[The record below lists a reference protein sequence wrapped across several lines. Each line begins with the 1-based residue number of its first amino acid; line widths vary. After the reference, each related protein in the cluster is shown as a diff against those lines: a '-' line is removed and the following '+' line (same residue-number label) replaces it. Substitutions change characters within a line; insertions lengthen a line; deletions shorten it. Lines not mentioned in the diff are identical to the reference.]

1 MIIRK
6 IFCAIS
12 VYFIITSFNICC
24 KPLSTDLNDNNLV
37 EKQVKEW
44 QKANDDFL
52 DKENITKSGILY
64 NHMKNSFKVIKLN
77 TEEFKSYKRAILD
90 YAYTNYRNEIK
101 DNHFFITETI
111 SQHGLS
117 YTLFLNTEG
126 KNLIKLNAFR
136 GKLSL
141 KGKEN
146 SSFLDYE
153 KRFSNYKSFDECEVN
168 NNPNRY
174 TVINKFNIDED
185 IEIKVIDRQCRGE
198 YK

>member
-12 VYFIITSFNICC
+12 VCFIITSFNICC
-24 KPLSTDLNDNNLV
+24 KPLSTDLNDNSLV
-37 EKQVKEW
+37 EKQVKAW
-44 QKANDDFL
+44 QKVSDDFL
-52 DKENITKSGILY
+52 LKENITKPEVLY
-64 NHMKNSFKVIKLN
+64 NHMKNSFKTIKLD

-90 YAYTNYRNEIK
+90 YAYTNYHNEIK
-101 DNHFFITETI
+101 TNRFFIAETI

-117 YTLFLNTEG
+117 YTIFLNTEG

-136 GKLSL
+136 GKLNV
-141 KGKEN
+141 KNKEK

-174 TVINKFNIDED
+174 TVINKFNTDGG
-185 IEIKVIDRQCRGE
+185 IEIKVVDRQCRGE